1 MTSAGSTPL
10 AEPPVARGDP
20 SLLHRL
26 NAAGLLLPLGITVA
40 LFTIGAAVTPNFV
53 SASNI
58 WSLLSIA
65 SLLALA
71 SIGQTLIIISGNQG
85 VDLSVGAVM
94 TFGALITSATGASLD
109 ANLPLA
115 LLQVIVMS
123 ACVGFLNFCGVYFVG
138 IYPLIMTLGMAFVV
152 SGAAFVYVQARAPS
166 IPSPILLALGGG
178 KLGPVPWLVILAMAG
193 LGVMSWVC
201 RRTRYGRRLYL
212 VGANERAARLSGIP
226 VGAIYLITYTLGAI
240 LAGLCGILLF
250 GFAGSVN
257 LQIGEPYTL
266 MSIATA
272 VVGGTA
278 LTGGRG
284 NLLGT
289 FLGALVFTVLANLLM
304 VLGLSTAIRS
314 VLSGVALIAILV
326 ATARESK
333 LRG

>member
-1 MTSAGSTPL
+1 MTSADSAPV
-10 AEPPVARGDP
+10 AEPRVAHGGL
-20 SLLHRL
+20 SLLRRL
-26 NAAGLLLPLGITVA
+26 NAAGLLLPLGIAVV
-40 LFTIGAAVTPNFV
+40 LFAIGAAVTPNFV
-53 SASNI
+53 SPSNV

-71 SIGQTLIIISGNQG
+71 SIGQTMIIISGNQG

-94 TFGALITSATGASLD
+94 TFGALIASATGGSLD

-115 LLQVIVMS
+115 VLEVTLMS
-123 ACVGFLNFCGVYFVG
+123 ACVGLVNFCGIYFVG

-152 SGAAFVYVQARAPS
+152 SGAAFVYVQAQAPS

-178 KLGPVPWLVILAMAG
+178 KLGPVPWMVILAAIG
-193 LGVMSWVC
+193 LAVMSWVC
-201 RRTRYGRRLYL
+201 TRTRYGRRLYL
-212 VGANERAARLSGIP
+212 VGANQRAARLSGIP
-226 VGAIYLITYTLGAI
+226 VATVYLITYTLGSV

-257 LQIGEPYTL
+257 LQIGEAYTL

-284 NLLGT
+284 TLVGSY
-289 FLGALVFTVLANLLM
+289 LGALVFTTLANLLM

>member
-1 MTSAGSTPL
+1 MTSADSAPV
-10 AEPPVARGDP
+10 AEPRAAQGGP
-20 SLLHRL
+20 SRL
-26 NAAGLLLPLGITVA
+26 RRLSDAGLLLPLGIAVV
-40 LFTIGAAVTPNFV
+40 LFAIGAAITPNFV

-58 WSLLSIA
+58 WSLLAIA

-94 TFGALITSATGASLD
+94 TFGALIASATGASLD
-109 ANLPLA
+109 ANLPISILE
-115 LLQVIVMS
+115 VTVMS
-123 ACVGFLNFCGVYFVG
+123 ASVGLLNFCGVYFVG

-152 SGAAFVYVQARAPS
+152 SGAAFVYVQAQAPS
-166 IPSPILLALGGG
+166 TPSPILLALGGG
-178 KLGPVPWLVILAMAG
+178 KLGPVPWLVILAVVGLAG
-193 LGVMSWVC
+193 MSWVC
-201 RRTRYGRRLYL
+201 ARTQYGRRLYL

-226 VGAIYLITYTLGAI
+226 VARVYLTTYVIGSI

-257 LQIGEPYTL
+257 LQIGNSYTL

-289 FLGALVFTVLANLLM
+289 FLGALVFTVLANLLL

-314 VLSGVALIAILV
+314 VLSGVVLIAILV